1 MVYEKITTFIMAM
14 LPVGELR
21 VSIPFALFRLDL
33 NWPDA
38 LFYSFLGNATISFLL
53 LYAIRYYKIV
63 KIKNYFS
70 NITIVKMLSKKG
82 FNPFYLFNKW
92 EKRSIKKSK
101 SIKKWGYVGLICFVG
116 LPLPVTGAW
125 TAVLISTLL
134 RLNTTKAFLSI
145 VIGLSISGSIVTLL
159 SIYSPQL
166 LEYIFITIN
175 KN

>member
-1 MVYEKITTFIMAM
+1 MIYEKITTFIMAM

-21 VSIPFALFRLDL
+21 ASIPFALFKLDL
-33 NWPDA
+33 HWADA
-38 LFYSFLGNATISFLL
+38 LFYSFSGNATISFLL
-53 LYAIRYYKIV
+53 LYAIRYYEMT

-70 NITIVKMLSKKG
+70 SIWIIKMISKKC

-101 SIKKWGYVGLICFVG
+101 SIKKWGYVGLIFFVG

-125 TAVLISTLL
+125 TAVLISALL

-145 VIGLSISGSIVTLL
+145 VIGLSISGTIVTLV
-159 SIYSPQL
+159 SIYSPQF

>member
-1 MVYEKITTFIMAM
+1 MAM

-21 VSIPFALFRLDL
+21 FSIPFALFRLDL
-33 NWPDA
+33 DWADA

-53 LYAIRYYKIV
+53 LYAIRYYQIA

-70 NITIVKMLSKKG
+70 NIWIVKKISKKG

-92 EKRSIKKSK
+92 EKRSLKKSV
-101 SIKKWGYVGLICFVG
+101 SIKRWGYVGLIFFVG
-116 LPLPVTGAW
+116 LPLPITGAW
-125 TAVLISTLL
+125 TAVLISILL
-134 RLNTTKAFLSI
+134 RLDTVKSFLSI
-145 VIGLSISGSIVTLL
+145 VVGLSISGTIVTLL
-159 SIYSPQL
+159 SIYSPQF

>member
-1 MVYEKITTFIMAM
+1 MAM

-33 NWPDA
+33 NWFEA

-70 NITIVKMLSKKG
+70 NIWIIRIFLEKG
-82 FNPFYLFNKW
+82 FNPFYFFNKW
-92 EKRSIKKSK
+92 EKRSLKKSK
-101 SIKKWGYVGLICFVG
+101 SIERWGYIGLIFFVG

-125 TAVLISTLL
+125 TAVLISIILK
-134 RLNTTKAFLSI
+134 LNTIKSFLSI
-145 VIGLSISGSIVTLL
+145 VIGLLISGTIVTLL
-159 SIYSPQL
+159 SIYSPQF

-175 KN
+175 Y